1 MEEFLKKSS
10 SQTELF
16 VPKIIEISRYE
27 VKKNQKRNDRKSAE
41 DVTIA
46 VEYLG
51 RVIDGLKKEFGGRPP
66 TRKEILIEM
75 KRIGFEISIAT
86 LWRYRGK
93 IKKVRSAVRDLLEE
107 GTYSAYFDHNMEL
120 LDYIEEQ
127 AIIQYQKKWTNSK
140 TVTKSNNDDIITET
154 HTSEE
159 IAGPKHAFLNILTKV
174 VELRNR
180 ATNDDNLDLSCAML
194 SEEFDNLKDK
204 LSEAERKQ
212 QEAEKE
218 LKEILR
224 GETNEIS
231 DNKK

>member
-1 MEEFLKKSS
+1 MKSS

-16 VPKIIEISRYE
+16 VPKIIEIPRSE
-27 VKKNQKRNDRKSAE
+27 IKKNKKCNDRKSAE
-41 DVTIA
+41 DITIA

-51 RVIDGLKKEFGGRPP
+51 RVIEGLKKEFNGRPP
-66 TRKEILIEM
+66 SRQEILSEM

-93 IKKVRSAVRDLLEE
+93 INKIRSAVRDLLEE
-107 GTYSAYFDHNMEL
+107 GTYSAYFDHNMEI

-127 AIIQYQKKWTNSK
+127 AVLQYQKKWTNSK
-140 TVTKSNNDDIITET
+140 TVTKLNDEDVTTET
-154 HTSEE
+154 YTTDE
-159 IAGPKHAFLNILTKV
+159 IAGPKHAFLNVLTKV

-204 LSEAERKQ
+204 LAEAERKQ
-212 QEAEKE
+212 QETEKE
-218 LKEILR
+218 LKEILK
-224 GETNEIS
+224 GDNYEVS

>member
-1 MEEFLKKSS
+1 MNNS
-10 SQTELF
+10 SQTELS
-16 VPKIIEISRYE
+16 VPKIIEIPRSE
-27 VKKNQKRNDRKSAE
+27 IKKNKKLNDRKSAE

-51 RVIDGLKKEFGGRPP
+51 RVIDGMKKQFNGRPP
-66 TRKEILIEM
+66 ARKEILLEM

-127 AIIQYQKKWTNSK
+127 AIKQYQIKWTNSK
-140 TVTKSNNDDIITET
+140 TVTKSSNDVTTTEI
-154 HTSEE
+154 HTTEE
-159 IAGPKHAFLNILTKV
+159 TAGPKHAFLNILTKV

-180 ATNDDNLDLSCAML
+180 TTNDDNLDLSCAML

-204 LSEAERKQ
+204 LDESERKQ
-212 QEAEKE
+212 QETEKE
-218 LKEILR
+218 LKEVLKK
-224 GETNEIS
+224 GDKPETG
-231 DNKK
+231 DDKK